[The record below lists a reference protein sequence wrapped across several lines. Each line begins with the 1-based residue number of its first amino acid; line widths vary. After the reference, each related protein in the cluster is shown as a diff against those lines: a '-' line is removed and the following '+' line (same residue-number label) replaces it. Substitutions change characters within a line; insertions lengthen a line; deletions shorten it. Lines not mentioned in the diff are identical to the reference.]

1 MDEEELCDRRILARI
16 HSATISRLRKEIEPV
31 PAADFI
37 KFLLRWQHVEVG
49 KQLTGEGGLLDVI
62 DQLQGFE
69 AATGAWESEILAAR
83 VSDLQPHHLD
93 SLSLGGE
100 IVWGRL
106 SRKREGDPPP
116 SVRTGFNR
124 NTPITFALRECLDW
138 LAAGAEEDELP
149 DGGPKE
155 VLEVLNK
162 RGASFVSDLVA
173 YVHRLPSDVEE
184 TLWTLAASGKVT
196 SDSVEILRRRI
207 QGSNGKGR
215 RSGLFRRTQRRR
227 SFGRWSALDPV
238 EPAAESSE
246 AVANQILRRYGVLCA
261 ELIGRES
268 LVPRWRDLARTL
280 RRMEAR
286 GEIRRGRF
294 VAGTTGEQF
303 ALPEAVEILLREVKK
318 SEGGWAV
325 ISACDPLNLVGL
337 LTPGD
342 RVPANLGNRI
352 VFHNGMPVLSSE
364 NGHVVSSAPTRTR

>member
-1 MDEEELCDRRILARI
+1 MD
-16 HSATISRLRKEIEPV
+16 
-31 PAADFI
+31 
-37 KFLLRWQHVEVG
+37 
-49 KQLTGEGGLLDVI
+49 LLDVI

-69 AATGAWESEILAAR
+69 AAAGAWESEILAAR
-83 VSDLQPHHLD
+83 VSDLQPHQLD

-106 SRKREGDPPP
+106 SKKRDSEPTASGRI
-116 SVRTGFNR
+116 SFNR

-246 AVANQILRRYGVLCA
+246 AVANQLLRRYGVLCA

-286 GEIRRGRF
+286 GEIRGGRF

-303 ALPEAVEILLREVKK
+303 ALPEAVETLREVKK

-352 VFHNGMPVLSSE
+352 VFHNGLPILASE
-364 NGHVVSSAPTRTR
+364 SGQVVVRANLDPLTMARARSMLQSAHKDRSISVTA